1 MRPED
6 QRHVWHH
13 HGNRT
18 EQRPKFSRKLEVVS
32 IGTDSQEDGK
42 VWFYNDLRDK
52 TKFYSIYLKI
62 PKISPGAYI
71 FQRPFFKGLIFGGAY
86 QRREICVSK
95 SIWLAL

>member
-6 QRHVWHH
+6 QRHVWHL

-52 TKFYSIYLKI
+52 TKF
-62 PKISPGAYI
+62 
-71 FQRPFFKGLIFGGAY
+71 
-86 QRREICVSK
+86 
-95 SIWLAL
+95 